1 MLLLQGILLRAA
13 GICIL
18 KVSLYFKSWCFFF
31 LIQTRKYI
39 LFFVLK
45 VIFPDF
51 LLLFKRTAIPPEN
64 RLVSTYKNIA
74 LKCVPFH
81 DFHNFNFSGSF

>member
-1 MLLLQGILLRAA
+1 M
-13 GICIL
+13 
-18 KVSLYFKSWCFFF
+18 
-31 LIQTRKYI
+31 YI
-39 LFFVLK
+39 WFFVLE

-51 LLLFKRTAIPPEN
+51 LLLLFKRPAIPPEN

-81 DFHNFNFSGSF
+81 NFNFSGNF